1 MALNINGTTGI
12 SGVDA
17 SVSAPALTGTD
28 SNTGISFPSADTIKF
43 STGGVERMSITN
55 SGVTGVTGK
64 IVQFKYSSTTTN
76 YNTTSSTPQEI
87 ANLALSITPT
97 NSSNLILA
105 QTNLKAVSYHNTGNS
120 AKQDFYISADGGSS
134 YAERVRSWSYRYDTG
149 GIYLEQPIVVWY
161 IAVAGS
167 TSAKNFKVYH
177 ASGTNLQV
185 DINYNSAGSEL
196 TDTSH
201 LFLWEI
207 VP

>member
-1 MALNINGTTGI
+1 MAIVVTSTNQQFAGSEAVETDLQAADQTVRNGATFLFQVKI
-12 SGVDA
+12 D
-17 SVSAPALTGTD
+17 
-28 SNTGISFPSADTIKF
+28 NTA
-43 STGGVERMSITN
+43 
-55 SGVTGVTGK
+55 
-64 IVQFKYSSTTTN
+64 
-76 YNTTSSTPQEI
+76 
-87 ANLALSITPT
+87 
-97 NSSNLILA
+97 
-105 QTNLKAVSYHNTGNS
+105 NS

-167 TSAKNFKVYH
+167 TSAKSFKVYH

-207 VP
+207 EP

>member
-1 MALNINGTTGI
+1 
-12 SGVDA
+12 
-17 SVSAPALTGTD
+17 
-28 SNTGISFPSADTIKF
+28 ADTIKF

-64 IVQFKYSSTTTN
+64 IVQFKYNSTTTN

-105 QTNLKAVSYHNTGNS
+105 QTNLRATSYHNTANS

-134 YAERVRSWSYRYDTG
+134 YADRVRSWSYRYDSG
-149 GIYLEQPIVVWY
+149 GIYLEHPIVIWY
-161 IAVAGS
+161 IVVAGS
-167 TSAKNFKVYH
+167 TSAKSFKVYH
-177 ASGTNLQV
+177 ASGTGLQV
-185 DINYNSAGSEL
+185 DVNYNSAYSEM
-196 TDTSH
+196 TDTSY

-207 VP
+207 EP